1 MTGLSVARGKT
12 VTNCI
17 IGTAGHV
24 DHGKTELVKA
34 LTGRDTDRL
43 IEEKQRGISIVL
55 GFAPLD
61 LGDDIVASVVDVPG
75 HERFVKNMVSGA
87 TGVDLALLAVAA
99 DEGVMPQTAEHLEVL
114 RLLGVERGVV
124 AITKIDIVDA
134 EMVELVESELRDL
147 LEGTPLQDAPF
158 VRTSIVTGEGIEDL
172 RSALKGEIGR
182 MRGRE
187 AGDFFRMPVDR
198 VFTRSGIGTIV
209 TGTTWGG
216 EVRKGEELVIEP
228 SGRTVRVREVQR
240 FDTVLERATP
250 GIRTALAL
258 HGVRV
263 GDISIGD
270 QILTPRVLEK
280 SQMMNAFV
288 EIGTLPGSRLVN
300 RQRVRFHHAAGEI
313 LSRVILLGG
322 EKLGDGES
330 GYIQLRLEN
339 PTVARRGDRF
349 VLRSY
354 SPMRVIAGGR
364 ILDPNAVKAKQFRER
379 TLAELNTLDG
389 GSARDVALALA
400 SRSGAVGILTG
411 ELRRFGMTEAE
422 AAAVCAELEREG
434 LVFTVGGRVIGGG
447 VLEAAERR
455 LIETVERFSA
465 RDRLRWGI
473 DREELKERMSL
484 GGGPLFDFLLEKGR
498 REGTLFFKG
507 GQVRAGSGDRE
518 LSDTDREVLTRL
530 EKRIKNAGFAF
541 PTSADFRDIVGDER
555 RLVMYLRIL
564 EEDGLVVKVSKD
576 GYLHREVHEG
586 MLRLIGERI
595 SEGGTISVGDFKDM
609 CGLSRKYAV
618 PLLEYLDSEEY
629 TVRAGDIRKAG
640 PRFAEGRD
648 E

>member
-1 MTGLSVARGKT
+1 VP
-12 VTNCI
+12 NCI

-43 IEEKQRGISIVL
+43 VEEKQRGISIVL

-61 LGDDIVASVVDVPG
+61 LGDDVVASVVDVPG

-124 AITKIDIVDA
+124 AITKIDVVDA
-134 EMVELVESELRDL
+134 EMVELVESELHDL
-147 LEGTPLQDAPF
+147 LNGTPLQDAPF
-158 VRTSIVTGEGIEDL
+158 VHTSIVTGEGIDDL
-172 RSALKGEIGR
+172 RNALKGEIGKV
-182 MRGRE
+182 RGRE
-187 AGDFFRMPVDR
+187 VGDFFRMPVDR

-216 EVRKGEELVIEP
+216 EVRKGDELVIEP

-240 FDTVLERATP
+240 FDTVLDRATP

-263 GDISIGD
+263 GDVSIGD
-270 QILTPRVLEK
+270 QILTPRVLET
-280 SQMMNAFV
+280 SRMMNAFV
-288 EIGTLPGSRLVN
+288 EIGTLPGSRLTN

-313 LSRVILLGG
+313 LSRVILLGS
-322 EKLGDGES
+322 EKLGDGET
-330 GYIQLRLEN
+330 GYIQLRLET

-364 ILDPNAVKAKQFRER
+364 ILDPTAVKAKRFKER

-389 GSARDVALALA
+389 GSARDAALALA
-400 SRSGAVGILTG
+400 SRSGAAGILTG

-422 AAAVCAELEREG
+422 ATAVCAELEREG
-434 LVFTVGGRVIGGG
+434 LVFTVGGRVIGDD

-455 LIETVERFSA
+455 LIDTVERFAA

-473 DREELKERMSL
+473 DREELKEKMNL

-498 REGTLFFKG
+498 REGTLFFKS
-507 GQVRAGSGDRE
+507 GQVKAGSGDRD
-518 LSDTDREVLTRL
+518 LSDADNEVLSRL
-530 EKRIKNAGFAF
+530 ERRILDAGFAF
-541 PTSADFRDIVGDER
+541 VTLAGFRDIVGDER
-555 RLVMYLRIL
+555 RLVMYLRII
-564 EEDGLVVKVSKD
+564 EEDGSIVKVSKD
-576 GYLHREVHEG
+576 GYIHGEVHEE

-595 SEGGTISVGDFKDM
+595 SGCGSISVGDFKDM

-618 PLLEYLDSEEY
+618 PLLEYLDSEGY
-629 TVRAGDIRKAG
+629 TVRAGDVRKAG
-640 PRFAEGRD
+640 PRFAEGHD
-648 E
+648 D